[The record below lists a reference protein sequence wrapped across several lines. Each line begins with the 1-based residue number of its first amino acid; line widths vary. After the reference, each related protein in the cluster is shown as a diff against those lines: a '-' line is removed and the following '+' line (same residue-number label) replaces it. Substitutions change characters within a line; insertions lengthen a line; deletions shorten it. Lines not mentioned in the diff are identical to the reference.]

1 LFSFVD
7 VVVVVEG
14 VVVVAVAEGVA
25 AVAEG
30 LVVVPEAVPVVVF
43 DVAEADLFEECWRR
57 CGCSC
62 SGSSSRSF
70 EPSSAS
76 S

>member
-1 LFSFVD
+1 MFSF
-7 VVVVVEG
+7 

-30 LVVVPEAVPVVVF
+30 LVVVVPEAVPVVVF
-43 DVAEADLFEECWRR
+43 DVVELEAHLFEERWRR

-70 EPSSAS
+70 EPCAAS

>member
-1 LFSFVD
+1 MFSFVD

-14 VVVVAVAEGVA
+14 VV
-25 AVAEG
+25 VAEG

-62 SGSSSRSF
+62 SDSSSRSF
-70 EPSSAS
+70 EPCAAS

>member
-1 LFSFVD
+1 MFSF
-7 VVVVVEG
+7 

-30 LVVVPEAVPVVVF
+30 LVVVVPEAVPVVVF

-62 SGSSSRSF
+62 SGSSSHSF